1 MNDPISL
8 AVIAVGLGIARWR
21 FHARLPVAAVA
32 VVDWAMSI
40 IAAFGLT
47 IVVVTALE
55 LFFPSLPRFS
65 VVAMYAVMY
74 ILVAEAIRSV
84 QRQTSALVPALDDE
98 PDPDPPLLPI
108 AGPIGRFG
116 PYGLMATFYSSQ
128 LLCLFNPFQLV
139 EQVQQVTGNAA
150 LVAREKRSG
159 DDGRGYRTRVTYTL
173 PFDGVWFVA
182 NGGATPKTSHS
193 WDILGQRF
201 ALDFVQVND
210 FFRTHTGRGTKAE
223 EYFCYG
229 REIHAAADGSVVAV
243 EGRVRQAF
251 LGWGLCDF
259 TARSFVGNHVLVK
272 HAEGEFALYAHLV
285 RGSITVVPGD
295 CVERGQI
302 LGLCGHTGNSTEPH
316 LHFHLQDSADLF
328 RGMGL
333 PVRFSHLLV
342 DGQAGTGVLLRA
354 GNRVGSQVRSLKT
367 EAVALAGGRQSVRS
381 AVTG

>member
-1 MNDPISL
+1 MAAAKSRPASAMNDLVAL
-8 AVIAVGLGIARWR
+8 AVIAFGLGIARWR

-47 IVVVTALE
+47 IVVVTVLE
-55 LFFPSLPRFS
+55 LFLPSLPRFS
-65 VVAMYAVMY
+65 IVPIYAVMY
-74 ILVAEAIRSV
+74 ILISAAIRSV
-84 QRQTSALVPALDDE
+84 QRRTSVLVPGRDDE
-98 PDPDPPLLPI
+98 PDLVFPGLLPI

-128 LLCLFNPFQLV
+128 LLCLLNPFQLV
-139 EQVQQVTGNAA
+139 ELVQQVIGNAD
-150 LVAREKRSG
+150 LVGREKRSG

-173 PFDGVWFVA
+173 PFDGEWFVA
-182 NGGATPKTSHS
+182 SGGATPKTSHS

-210 FFRTHTGRGTKAE
+210 FFRTHTGRGTKAD
-223 EYFCYG
+223 EYLCYG

-259 TARSFVGNHVLVK
+259 TASSFVGNHVLVK

-285 RGSITVVPGD
+285 RGSIAVTPGD
-295 CVERGQI
+295 RVERGQV
-302 LGLCGHTGNSTEPH
+302 LGLCGHTGHSTEPH

-354 GNRVGSQVRSLKT
+354 GNRVRSQFRS
-367 EAVALAGGRQSVRS
+367 
-381 AVTG
+381 

>member
-1 MNDPISL
+1 MNALVAL

-40 IAAFGLT
+40 SAAFGLT

-55 LFFPSLPRFS
+55 LFLPSLPRVS
-65 VVAMYAVMY
+65 VLAIYAVMY
-74 ILVAEAIRSV
+74 ILVEAAIRSV
-84 QRQTSALVPALDDE
+84 QRQTSALVPGRDDE

-108 AGPIGRFG
+108 AGPIGHFG
-116 PYGLMATFYSSQ
+116 PCGLTATFYSSQ

-139 EQVQQVTGNAA
+139 ELVQQVTGNAA
-150 LVAREKRSG
+150 LVGREKRSG
-159 DDGRGYRTRVTYTL
+159 EDGRGYRTRVTYTL
-173 PFDGVWFVA
+173 PFDGEWFVA

-210 FFRTHTGRGTKAE
+210 FFRTHTGRGTEAE

-243 EGRVRQAF
+243 EGRVRRAF

-285 RGSITVVPGD
+285 RGSTTVVPGD
-295 CVERGQI
+295 RVGRGQV
-302 LGLCGHTGNSTEPH
+302 LGRCGHTGHSTEPH

-333 PVRFSHLLV
+333 PVRFSHLFV
-342 DGQAGTGVLLRA
+342 DGKAGGGVLLRA
-354 GNRVGSQVRSLKT
+354 GNRVRPQFRSP
-367 EAVALAGGRQSVRS
+367 
-381 AVTG
+381 

>member
-1 MNDPISL
+1 MNDLVAL

-21 FHARLPVAAVA
+21 FHARLPLAAVA

-40 IAAFGLT
+40 IVAFGLT
-47 IVVVTALE
+47 VVVVTVLE
-55 LFFPSLPRFS
+55 LFLPSLPRFS
-65 VVAMYAVMY
+65 IVPIYAVMY
-74 ILVAEAIRSV
+74 ILVSAAIRSV
-84 QRQTSALVPALDDE
+84 QRQTSVLVPGRDDE
-98 PDPDPPLLPI
+98 PDLEFPGLLPT
-108 AGPIGRFG
+108 AGPIRRFG
-116 PYGLMATFYSSQ
+116 PYGLMATFYSSR
-128 LLCLFNPFQLV
+128 LPCFFNPFQLV
-139 EQVQQVTGNAA
+139 EMVRQVTGNAA
-150 LVAREKRSG
+150 LVEREKRSG

-173 PFDGVWFVA
+173 PFDGEWFVA
-182 NGGATPKTSHS
+182 NGGATPRTSHS

-229 REIHAAADGSVVAV
+229 REIQAAADGSVVAV

-259 TARSFVGNHVLVK
+259 TARSFVGNHVLVE

-285 RGSITVVPGD
+285 RGSITVAPGD
-295 CVERGQI
+295 RVERGQV
-302 LGLCGHTGNSTEPH
+302 LGRCGHTGHSTEPH

-333 PVRFSHLLV
+333 PVRFSHLFV
-342 DGQAGTGVLLRA
+342 DGNAGTGVLLRA
-354 GNRVGSQVRSLKT
+354 GNRVRSQFRSP
-367 EAVALAGGRQSVRS
+367 
-381 AVTG
+381 